1 MKRESPFQSGG
12 TSHGPWCEKP
22 RKTLRKRPPMVTT
35 CSKHKNEPLE
45 GQIRQ
50 GGHHNRRRM
59 MMQGTISTIWRTNVC
74 VSGRIYRPTS
84 FKTIPENDSDIT
96 RTSQPALSWARCLC
110 GTHNL
115 MKHGLTRSMLVEVTA
130 LSAHCLPTKQN
141 RYWSA

>member
-1 MKRESPFQSGG
+1 MVEVRKN
-12 TSHGPWCEKP
+12 T
-22 RKTLRKRPPMVTT
+22 KTLRKRPPMVTT

-45 GQIRQ
+45 GQIGQ

-59 MMQGTISTIWRTNVC
+59 MMHGSISTIWRTKVC

-96 RTSQPALSWARCLC
+96 RTSQPALSRARCLC

-130 LSAHCLPTKQN
+130 LRGET
-141 RYWSA
+141 